1 MRRSLPGSIAAYIG
15 AAAVS
20 LTITSLA
27 IAQPPA
33 AAPPAPIMP
42 PLLPP
47 THTVDLMT
55 QDGITAFG
63 TQWRISDVKIVE
75 VPAIKDAM
83 PKYKTTYGIEP
94 MAGAK
99 GFDDSKWEAIDA
111 KDLAAR
117 RSGGHVAFMW
127 YRAHFT
133 MPAKLGPFDLTMPA
147 VAVLNVLVDDYA
159 EVWVNGDVPRKAGYP
174 APATIQGHNIPN
186 RVVLGTAVKAGDKFE
201 VAVFGIN
208 GPISVAPANTV
219 WFRQARMEF
228 FR

>member
-33 AAPPAPIMP
+33 PPAPVMP

-94 MAGAK
+94 MAGVK

-133 MPAKLGPFDLTMPA
+133 MPAKLGAFDLTMPA

>member
-1 MRRSLPGSIAAYIG
+1 MVLEVVGTSNELWAEMD
-15 AAAVS
+15 AV
-20 LTITSLA
+20 L
-27 IAQPPA
+27 
-33 AAPPAPIMP
+33 
-42 PLLPP
+42 
-47 THTVDLMT
+47 
-55 QDGITAFG
+55 
-63 TQWRISDVKIVE
+63 VKIFAV
-75 VPAIKDAM
+75 AL
-83 PKYKTTYGIEP
+83 TFSQLSTEP
-94 MAGAK
+94 EPRTSFDPTADQQRVIALLRAGCERMKRA
-99 GFDDSKWEAIDA
+99 FDVEAINID
-111 KDLAAR
+111 DLIATAMDDPEAA
-117 RSGGHVAFMW
+117 SGGHVAFMW

-133 MPAKLGPFDLTMPA
+133 MPAKLGAFDLTMPA

-186 RVVLGTAVKAGDKFE
+186 RVVLGTSVKAGDKFE

>member
-1 MRRSLPGSIAAYIG
+1 MRKLVPDRIAFG
-15 AAAVS
+15 ATAAV
-20 LTITSLA
+20 LLIIPSLA
-27 IAQPPA
+27 LAQPPA
-33 AAPPAPIMP
+33 VTPPAPIMP
-42 PLLPP
+42 PQLPP
-47 THTVDLMT
+47 THVVDLMT
-55 QDGITAFG
+55 QDGIAAFG
-63 TQWRISDVKIVE
+63 TKWKIADVKIVE
-75 VPAIKDAM
+75 VAAIQGAM

-99 GFDDSKWEAIDA
+99 GFDDSKWETIDA

-117 RSGGHVAFMW
+117 RTGGHVSFMW

-133 MPAKLGPFDLTMPA
+133 MPAKLGNFDLDKPA

-186 RVVLGTAVKAGDKFE
+186 RVVLGTAVKAGDTFE

-219 WFRQARMEF
+219 WFRQAKMEF

>member
-1 MRRSLPGSIAAYIG
+1 
-15 AAAVS
+15 
-20 LTITSLA
+20 
-27 IAQPPA
+27 
-33 AAPPAPIMP
+33 MP
-42 PLLPP
+42 PQLPP
-47 THTVDLMT
+47 THSVDLMT

-63 TQWRISDVKIVE
+63 TQWKISDVKIVE

-83 PKYKTTYGIEP
+83 PKYKTTYSIEP
-94 MAGAK
+94 KAGAK

-117 RSGGHVAFMW
+117 RTGGHVSFMW
-127 YRAHFT
+127 YRALFT
-133 MPAKLGPFDLTMPA
+133 MPAKLGTFDLAMPS

-159 EVWVNGDVPRKAGYP
+159 EVWVNGDVPRRAGYP

-186 RVVLGTAVKAGDKFE
+186 RVVLGSAVKPGDTFE
-201 VAVFGIN
+201 VAIFGIN

>member
-1 MRRSLPGSIAAYIG
+1 MHNSLFGRIAPYVA

-20 LTITSLA
+20 LAVASIA
-27 IAQPPA
+27 AAQPPA
-33 AAPPAPIMP
+33 VTPPAPIMP

-99 GFDDSKWEAIDA
+99 GFDDSKWEVIDA

-117 RSGGHVAFMW
+117 RTGGHVAFMW
-127 YRAHFT
+127 YRALFT
-133 MPAKLGPFDLTMPA
+133 MPAKLGTFDLTAPA

-219 WFRQARMEF
+219 WFRQAKMEF

>member
-27 IAQPPA
+27 IAQPP
-33 AAPPAPIMP
+33 APPAPIMP

-83 PKYKTTYGIEP
+83 PQYKTTYGIEP

-99 GFDDSKWEAIDA
+99 GFDDSKWGATDA

-117 RSGGHVAFMW
+117 RSGGHVAFIW
-127 YRAHFT
+127 DRA
-133 MPAKLGPFDLTMPA
+133 P
-147 VAVLNVLVDDYA
+147 V
-159 EVWVNGDVPRKAGYP
+159 
-174 APATIQGHNIPN
+174 TI
-186 RVVLGTAVKAGDKFE
+186 
-201 VAVFGIN
+201 
-208 GPISVAPANTV
+208 
-219 WFRQARMEF
+219 
-228 FR
+228 

>member
-1 MRRSLPGSIAAYIG
+1 MRKSSFGWIYVAVG
-15 AAAVS
+15 VVS
-20 LTITSLA
+20 LTVASLA
-27 IAQPPA
+27 VAQPPA
-33 AAPPAPIMP
+33 VTPPAPIMP

-63 TQWRISDVKIVE
+63 TQWKISDVKIVE

-99 GFDDSKWEAIDA
+99 GFDDSKWEVIDA

-117 RSGGHVAFMW
+117 RTGGHVSFMW

-133 MPAKLGPFDLTMPA
+133 MPAKLGTFDLTAPA

-159 EVWVNGDVPRKAGYP
+159 EVWVNGDVPRKSGYP